1 MTKQT
6 GNKINWLE
14 EHLPE
19 GLLVDAAWLE
29 KQGYSSSLRTQYVAA
44 GWLQQPVRQVYTRPT
59 HDLPYRG
66 PLRWQQ
72 VVISLQTIL
81 GHPII
86 VGGRTALELQG
97 YGHYLTTEERDI
109 HLYGRQPPPNWLFKL
124 PLKTRFI
131 YHHDR
136 RLFRNLPVTKGLDGL
151 TFDLATNQ
159 GRQTDFSV
167 QQPWGQWDWPLT
179 LSTPE
184 RAILELLDELPE
196 RESFQHVDKLV
207 EGLANLRPRR
217 LQKLLEDCRSI
228 KVKRLFLFF
237 ADRHRHSWLRQ
248 IDKTKIDLGQGK
260 RMLAKGGKLDPIYQ
274 ITIPKDLDAVS

>member
-1 MTKQT
+1 MPKQT
-6 GNKINWLE
+6 GTKLNWLE

-29 KQGYSSSLRTQYVAA
+29 KHGYSSSLRTQYVAA
-44 GWLQQPVRQVYTRPT
+44 GWLQQPVRKVYARPT
-59 HDLPYRG
+59 HNLPYRG

-81 GHPII
+81 GHSLV

-97 YGHYLTTEERDI
+97 YGHYLTAEERDI
-109 HLYGRQPPPNWLFKL
+109 HLYGRQSPPNWLFKL
-124 PLKTRFI
+124 PLKTHFI

-136 RLFRNLPVTKGLDGL
+136 RLFRNLPVTKGLDSL

-159 GRQTDFSV
+159 ARQNDFSV
-167 QQPWGQWDWPLT
+167 QQSWGQWDWPLT

-184 RAILELLDELPE
+184 RAVFELLDELPE

-217 LQKLLEDCRSI
+217 LQKLLEDCRNI

-248 IDKTKIDLGQGK
+248 IDKTKIDLGKGK
-260 RMLAKGGKLDPIYQ
+260 RMLVKGGTFDPTYQ
-274 ITIPKDLDAVS
+274 ITVPKDLDAVS